1 MTWQLVVLCIQLL
14 SWTMLLPLCFLG
26 GSILLGLTRR
36 KNKMTREDFLTYF
49 CFLNIF
55 VDENCQEKLEAQ
67 VLQPTFTFSIF
78 RNKLIISLIS
88 GSKIFFFHFCKKN
101 PIYFASHY
109 CWIFLAIN
117 VTIPW
122 KSFNVRISSSFML
135 WKQIK
140 NIIRIHSF
148 IFNLINVLKTEMVLI
163 VKCPYHLLHKATNHN
178 TNYSPIFLFLFY
190 SSIFLIKPH
199 CEVLESQSLSNS
211 LKWFLI

>member
-88 GSKIFFFHFCKKN
+88 GSKIFFFHFYKKKSYLFCLSLLLNIPCNKCDN
-101 PIYFASHY
+101 PLK
-109 CWIFLAIN
+109 IFQCQNFQL
-117 VTIPW
+117 
-122 KSFNVRISSSFML
+122 
-135 WKQIK
+135 
-140 NIIRIHSF
+140 IH
-148 IFNLINVLKTEMVLI
+148 VMETD
-163 VKCPYHLLHKATNHN
+163 
-178 TNYSPIFLFLFY
+178 
-190 SSIFLIKPH
+190 
-199 CEVLESQSLSNS
+199 
-211 LKWFLI
+211 